1 MKNKSLIVSL
11 FAVLLLTSFASIALA
26 QEETSEDIVIP
37 ANETA
42 KLNPDAGFSYGLGRA
57 IENIGML
64 LTFGKSAKAEKGL
77 QNAYQ
82 RLLEVREMIQEK
94 RFAIAEK
101 IANES
106 AADIEAIKARV
117 KSLEDKPEK
126 QLELELKIQDKIEKH
141 QENIEKLEAEIEAM
155 KDNLTEQ
162 EQEKVDAIV
171 ENMKN
176 KTAELKSAAKEKIA
190 STKTKLK
197 AEKELT
203 DDEVEEI
210 VKEKE
215 SELNITALQ
224 EKRAERAIKRLEWI
238 IGKTE
243 TRIAKAQEKGFN
255 ITALESR
262 LATATD
268 LIAKAQ
274 ELKDAGQLDEFDIVI
289 GEAKEAGIMKL
300 GKPFDEK
307 GRERAAA
314 VIGVAIEKLRARM
327 AEGENRNLSEAISV
341 LTRVQEKLQEAAKEN
356 LSKAEEQ
363 IREVVRERVKEQAG
377 KQTESEE

>member
-1 MKNKSLIVSL
+1 MRNKSLIVSL

-26 QEETSEDIVIP
+26 QEEASEDIVIP

-42 KLNPDAGFSYGLGRA
+42 KLDPNAGFSYGLGRA

-82 RLLEVREMIQEK
+82 RLLEVREMLQEK
-94 RFAIAEK
+94 KFAIAEK
-101 IANES
+101 IANDN
-106 AADIEAIKARV
+106 AADIEAIKSRV
-117 KSLEDKPEK
+117 KGLEDTPEK
-126 QLELELKIQDKIEKH
+126 QLELELKLQEKIEKH

-162 EQEKVDAIV
+162 DQEKVDMIV

-176 KTAELKSAAKEKIA
+176 KTASLKEAAKEKIA

-197 AEKELT
+197 AEKNLT
-203 DDEVEEI
+203 DEEVEEL
-210 VKEKE
+210 VEEKE

-224 EKRAERAIKRLEWI
+224 EKRAERAIDRLEWI
-238 IGKTE
+238 INKTE

-255 ITALESR
+255 ISALESR

-268 LIAKAQ
+268 LIAKAR
-274 ELKDAGQLDEFDIVI
+274 ELKDTGQFDEFNAVMQ
-289 GEAKEAGIMKL
+289 EAKEAGIMKL

-314 VIGVAIEKLRARM
+314 VIGVAIARIQAKI
-327 AEGENRNLSEAISV
+327 AEGKDGNLSNAMSA
-341 LTRVQEKLQEAAKEN
+341 LTNVQKKLQEVAKTN
-356 LSKAEEQ
+356 LSKSEEQ
-363 IREVVRERVKEQAG
+363 IREVVKERVKEQAG
-377 KQTESEE
+377 KQAESEE